1 MLMVHGM
8 PDIDALEQIHHL
20 GDREGMASR
29 HGAIFDHT
37 AAHGERTSLETLRS
51 QPEAAHVPHQ
61 NFQQRAL
68 SPNEDEGIAADRIL
82 AQLLAHQGGQAIE
95 ALAHIGAGSSKVDAL
110 AMGEAQHGR
119 TAAMM
124 RPIHCGSM
132 PVGMRRVAPVGQ
144 DTVAALLSVG
154 GVITAAGRKTSMNPE
169 SIGWDSAGASI
180 VRFQDLVVW

>member
-8 PDIDALEQIHHL
+8 PDIDTLEQIHHL
-20 GDREGMASR
+20 GEREGMASR
-29 HGAIFDHT
+29 HRAIFDNPPS
-37 AAHGERTSLETLRS
+37 HGERAALESLRR
-51 QPEAAHVPHQ
+51 QPEAAYVPHQ

-68 SPNEDEGIAADRIL
+68 AADEYESISADRIL

-95 ALAHIGAGSSKVDAL
+95 ALAHIGAGAGQVDAL

-132 PVGMRRVAPVGQ
+132 PAGMRSVAPVGQ
-144 DTVAALLSVG
+144 DTIAVLISG
-154 GVITAAGRKTSMNPE
+154 DGVITAAGRRTSMNPDAE
-169 SIGWDSAGASI
+169 GGDPSGVSIERI
-180 VRFQDLVVW
+180 QDLVVW